1 MIYNI
6 IYDENNKPIRLQSV
20 RAYKFEQLLVG
31 MEVYYSKL
39 QKNFKIIR
47 IYKDPKWIYLKGH
60 YGAIIYE
67 YDLFYPTQK

>member
-20 RAYKFEQLLVG
+20 RAYKFEQLFVG

-67 YDLFYPTQK
+67 DDLFYPTQK

>member
-6 IYDENNKPIRLQSV
+6 IYDENNKPVRLQSV
-20 RAYKFEQLLVG
+20 GAYKFEQLIVG

-39 QKNFKIIR
+39 QKNFKITR
-47 IYKDPKWIYLKGH
+47 IYRNSKWIYLKDH

-67 YDLFYPTQK
+67 DDLFYPAQK